1 MTTGDEPVVPDDFE
15 GRVSHSFVLLYSC
28 YYWNWDGLKFFEIF
42 FLSSFSFFFSFEIKM
57 VFTIFR

>member
-42 FLSSFSFFFSFEIKM
+42 FLSFFFFLLF
-57 VFTIFR
+57 VRN